1 MSISPNIALH
11 SITHGVTSAV
21 LDGRLRLY
29 AHCLLQGV
37 MSPEAGTSLQEMGI
51 KSSGKGQTPQL
62 EGGLNWQPG
71 GAEDWSCA
79 SCSGWKGL
87 DLKTFPALPWLRP
100 SCLSHVPPNGLLGVE

>member
-1 MSISPNIALH
+1 
-11 SITHGVTSAV
+11 
-21 LDGRLRLY
+21 
-29 AHCLLQGV
+29 

-79 SCSGWKGL
+79 QDLPSTALAQARLPEPCATKWASG
-87 DLKTFPALPWLRP
+87 RRV
-100 SCLSHVPPNGLLGVE
+100 S